1 MTMAAPAL
9 DRALADRLQDAT
21 SRYLR
26 ILDALTEEGRRAPSV
41 LPGWTRGHV
50 VAHLALNGL
59 ATADVLDGMLRG
71 RDPAFY
77 ESPAARDE
85 DIENLASDELHELRD
100 ATLEAAGRVHEAV
113 EVVLERG
120 AERLADRVA
129 HAFPDTGDVMD
140 VAEVVRTR
148 WREVEIHHAD
158 LAGGY
163 GPADWPQD
171 FTDYVLEV
179 VVADRSHE
187 CDLLLVTPERDIP
200 VGSGEGS
207 RIDGMPAGLAWWL
220 LGRPPVPEL
229 TGRLPQLSPWVR
241 RG

>member
-1 MTMAAPAL
+1 MAPPL

-77 ESPAARDE
+77 ESPAARDD
-85 DIENLASDELHELRD
+85 DIETLATGELHELRD

-120 AERLADRVA
+120 PDVLTDRVA
-129 HAFPDTGDVMD
+129 HVFPESRGVMD

-163 GPADWPQD
+163 GPADWPEH

-179 VVADRSHE
+179 VVADRGHE
-187 CDLLLVTPERDIP
+187 CDLMLVTPERDVP
-200 VGSGEGS
+200 VGSGEGP

-229 TGRLPQLSPWVR
+229 TGRLPQLTAWVR